1 MLKDFLSPEDF
12 INYPP
17 CGMFTLGHIL
27 SFVVCMILMVTLL
40 YVSYKKDNL
49 NIKKITK
56 IVAIVLAVLEALKIV
71 YHVYYSYLKLE
82 QIIPLSYCSLF
93 IYALFMSGFGKG
105 KVEKIGNSFIT
116 GGCIVAGSAFLIFPT
131 TSLMLHPLFH
141 ALSIHSMLYHT
152 TMVFF
157 GILFFMKK
165 VERVSIN
172 NFIYYS
178 IFTISFLI
186 LAIILNLSFDGNLMF
201 IQKPMNMPFD
211 FINKIFEKVPFI
223 YTLAT
228 CIMYESIYFVP
239 LIVKVIKNKI
249 QEKRA

>member
-93 IYALFMSGFGKG
+93 IY
-105 KVEKIGNSFIT
+105 
-116 GGCIVAGSAFLIFPT
+116 GGL
-131 TSLMLHPLFH
+131 
-141 ALSIHSMLYHT
+141 
-152 TMVFF
+152 
-157 GILFFMKK
+157 
-165 VERVSIN
+165 
-172 NFIYYS
+172 
-178 IFTISFLI
+178 
-186 LAIILNLSFDGNLMF
+186 
-201 IQKPMNMPFD
+201 
-211 FINKIFEKVPFI
+211 
-223 YTLAT
+223 
-228 CIMYESIYFVP
+228 
-239 LIVKVIKNKI
+239 
-249 QEKRA
+249 